1 MGKEK
6 GEREKEFD
14 HKGENSGELEK
25 RVRELVDEPGE
36 GVGNGLSFEV
46 IGHGG
51 EVGPGGVA
59 AEEFDDSRAEDETCE
74 KEGEGKSDEK
84 GRNIE
89 ARRAGAESGFF
100 EKDEEKTNF
109 EEEGIP
115 LEGEEILADIYER
128 EPAEP
133 REDGGEGSKQAG
145 GEGEGASDSK

>member
-1 MGKEK
+1 M
-6 GEREKEFD
+6 
-14 HKGENSGELEK
+14 
-25 RVRELVDEPGE
+25 DEPGE
-36 GVGNGLSFEV
+36 RVGDGLGFEV
-46 IGHGG
+46 VGHGG
-51 EVGPGGVA
+51 EVEPGGVA

-74 KEGEGKSDEK
+74 KEGEGKSDEE

-109 EEEGIP
+109 EEEGIT